1 MATYIFDIHLIDN
14 CLIVPS
20 PRHFNLRSFV
30 AVELTDERHE
40 ALLLVLGESLP
51 SGAELE
57 LLALVLRR
65 HLGLALVL
73 EAAVEVV

>member
-1 MATYIFDIHLIDN
+1 MA
-14 CLIVPS
+14 VQ
-20 PRHFNLRSFV
+20 
-30 AVELTDERHE
+30 LTDERHE

-51 SGAELE
+51 AGAEFE